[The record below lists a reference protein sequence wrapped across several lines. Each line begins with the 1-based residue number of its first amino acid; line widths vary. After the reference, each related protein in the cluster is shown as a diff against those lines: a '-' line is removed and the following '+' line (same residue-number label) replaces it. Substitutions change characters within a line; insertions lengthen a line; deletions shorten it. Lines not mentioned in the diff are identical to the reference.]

1 LAPIDAKFRVAD
13 GTSVSKKTNRN
24 MGMLEM
30 IEGAAAIAGD
40 IGSVKS
46 LVGETLVQFLRT

>member
-1 LAPIDAKFRVAD
+1 MAPIDAKFRVAD